1 MEVAKVVKADV
12 LVIGGAAA
20 GVTAAIEA
28 AKYGVDVAL
37 IDKGRVG
44 FSGSTPTSDGET
56 AAIFDPDDNVENFL
70 AETLEGGEFLNVK
83 ELAKILV
90 AEGNHAVDKL
100 SIFGVPFAR
109 TPDGR
114 IKVYKEL
121 GQKCPRTPS
130 VHGGGPAFSLALR
143 KEALHRGVK
152 FHENMMALELL
163 MNSDS
168 VCGCLAV
175 NVNDGKTVLFY
186 AKSIILAAGSATDL
200 YPYAT
205 ATYKTTGD
213 GYWLGWKAGLE
224 FINMEFVEF
233 SVMPAPDG
241 IPLSSGGTKPLTGR
255 GAKFY
260 NASGERFMERYN
272 PERKELV
279 KRSDLVYGL
288 YKEIKEGRGPVFMD
302 ATEIPAEEYDSLE
315 QVHHL
320 GILER
325 LQGCGVN
332 YRKDRFEWI
341 SPSVHTFLGG
351 VRINANGQTQ
361 IRNLYAAGENAGGL
375 YGADRVGTYLTACA
389 VFGFKVGMNA
399 AKASL
404 RSNLIEPSQKSLKQK
419 LREINKIK
427 TKREGKP
434 AGTIKKEIKDIAI
447 KNIACER
454 NEQGLR
460 KAIKRFENIVQEKIF
475 NIKVANVKDF
485 IKTLEI
491 RNLSQTGRMISEA
504 ALRRKETRGQHRRTD
519 FPERDDAFRK
529 WILLRNDQN
538 KIRIQEEKITF

>member
-1 MEVAKVVKADV
+1 M
-12 LVIGGAAA
+12 G
-20 GVTAAIEA
+20 
-28 AKYGVDVAL
+28 
-37 IDKGRVG
+37 
-44 FSGSTPTSDGET
+44 
-56 AAIFDPDDNVENFL
+56 
-70 AETLEGGEFLNVK
+70 
-83 ELAKILV
+83 
-90 AEGNHAVDKL
+90 
-100 SIFGVPFAR
+100 
-109 TPDGR
+109 
-114 IKVYKEL
+114 
-121 GQKCPRTPS
+121 
-130 VHGGGPAFSLALR
+130 
-143 KEALHRGVK
+143 
-152 FHENMMALELL
+152 
-163 MNSDS
+163 
-168 VCGCLAV
+168 
-175 NVNDGKTVLFY
+175 
-186 AKSIILAAGSATDL
+186 
-200 YPYAT
+200 
-205 ATYKTTGD
+205 
-213 GYWLGWKAGLE
+213 
-224 FINMEFVEF
+224 
-233 SVMPAPDG
+233 
-241 IPLSSGGTKPLTGR
+241 
-255 GAKFY
+255 
-260 NASGERFMERYN
+260 RYN

-404 RSNLIEPSQKSLKQK
+404 RSNLIEPSEKSLKQK